1 VVSISKAVILVTR
14 KLPAAVEARLSRD
27 YSPIFNPEDRRY
39 STDELLQK
47 SEGTDAMLPCHTENL
62 SSEVIEKLPDSVKAI
77 ANFSVGVDHCDLNAA
92 KKKGIIVTNTP
103 DVLTDATAEIA
114 MLCLLGAARRAGEG
128 ERLIR
133 ERKWNTWSPDFM
145 VGTQVTGKRIGII
158 GMGRVGQVT
167 ARRARGFDMQVHYY
181 NRRRLPEALEQGAV
195 FHESLSTLLPISDFL
210 ALHCPST
217 PETQDLVNEAL
228 IAQLP
233 KGAILVNTA
242 RGNVI
247 DEDALINALRSGR
260 LRAAGL
266 DVYKNEPAIREE
278 FSQLEN
284 LFALPHVGSATH
296 ETRDAMGFRALDNLD
311 AIFSGREPKDRVA

>member
-1 VVSISKAVILVTR
+1 MSKAVILVTR

-47 SEGTDAMLPCHTENL
+47 SEGADAMLPCHTENL

-158 GMGRVGQVT
+158 GMGRVGQIT

>member
-1 VVSISKAVILVTR
+1 MVSISKAVILVTR

-233 KGAILVNTA
+233 EGAILVNTA

>member
-1 VVSISKAVILVTR
+1 MSKAVILVTR

-158 GMGRVGQVT
+158 GMGRVGQIT

-296 ETRDAMGFRALDNLD
+296 ETRDAMGFRALDNLG

>member
-1 VVSISKAVILVTR
+1 MSKAVILVTR

-114 MLCLLGAARRAGEG
+114 MLCLLGAARRASEG

>member
-1 VVSISKAVILVTR
+1 MSKAVILVTR

-114 MLCLLGAARRAGEG
+114 MLCLLGAARRASEG

-133 ERKWNTWSPDFM
+133 ERQWNTWSPDFM

>member
-1 VVSISKAVILVTR
+1 MVSISKAVILVTR

-62 SSEVIEKLPDSVKAI
+62 LSEVIEKLPDSVKAI

-114 MLCLLGAARRAGEG
+114 MLCLLGAARRASEG

>member
-1 VVSISKAVILVTR
+1 MSKPVVLVTR
-14 KLPAAVEARLSRD
+14 KLPEAVEARLSRD

-39 STDELLQK
+39 STEELLQK

-62 SSEVIEKLPDSVKAI
+62 SADVIAKLSSTVRAI

-92 KKKGIIVTNTP
+92 KEKGIIVTNTP

-114 MLCLLGAARRAGEG
+114 ILCLLGAARRASEG

-133 ERKWNTWSPDFM
+133 ERQWNTWSPDFM

-167 ARRARGFDMQVHYY
+167 AKRARGFDMQVHYY
-181 NRRRLPEALEQGAV
+181 NRSRLPEALEHGAV

-247 DEDALINALRSGR
+247 DEDALIDALRSGR

-284 LFALPHVGSATH
+284 LFALPHIGSATF

-311 AIFSGREPKDRVA
+311 AVFSGQEPKDRVA

>member
-1 VVSISKAVILVTR
+1 MVSMSKAVILVTR

-167 ARRARGFDMQVHYY
+167 AKRARGFDMQVHYY

>member
-1 VVSISKAVILVTR
+1 
-14 KLPAAVEARLSRD
+14 
-27 YSPIFNPEDRRY
+27 
-39 STDELLQK
+39 
-47 SEGTDAMLPCHTENL
+47 
-62 SSEVIEKLPDSVKAI
+62 
-77 ANFSVGVDHCDLNAA
+77 
-92 KKKGIIVTNTP
+92 
-103 DVLTDATAEIA
+103 
-114 MLCLLGAARRAGEG
+114 MLCLLGAARRASEG

-167 ARRARGFDMQVHYY
+167 AKRARGFDMQVHYY

-266 DVYKNEPAIREE
+266 DV
-278 FSQLEN
+278 
-284 LFALPHVGSATH
+284 
-296 ETRDAMGFRALDNLD
+296 
-311 AIFSGREPKDRVA
+311 

>member
-1 VVSISKAVILVTR
+1 MSKPVVLVTR
-14 KLPAAVEARLSRD
+14 KLPEAVEARLSRD

-39 STDELLQK
+39 STEELLQK

-62 SSEVIEKLPDSVKAI
+62 SADVIAKLPSTVRAI

-92 KKKGIIVTNTP
+92 KEKGIIVTNTP

-114 MLCLLGAARRAGEG
+114 ILCLLGAARRASEG

-133 ERKWNTWSPDFM
+133 ERQWNTWSPDFM

-167 ARRARGFDMQVHYY
+167 AKRARGFDMQVHYF
-181 NRRRLPEALEQGAV
+181 NRSRLPEALEHGAV

-247 DEDALINALRSGR
+247 DEDALIDALRSGR

-284 LFALPHVGSATH
+284 LFALPHIGSATF

-311 AIFSGREPKDRVA
+311 AVFSGQEPKDRVA